1 MELIRP
7 YRGERFFEIEVCGLR
22 RKLPIVQVGEGV
34 WIASNAELVFGDVE
48 FISTVSEELAKR
60 ASRYKPEVLVT
71 PEAKALALAYA
82 LSKSLGHSRYVVAR
96 KSVKAYMGE
105 VIVEEVKSI
114 TTKEPQILVLT
125 KDDAEKITG
134 KRVCLFDDVV
144 STGGTM
150 TALEKL
156 VKRAGGNVVCK
167 AAVWLEGTW
176 YDPKD
181 LIYLS
186 TLPVFVEKK
195 QKRRSPTT

>member
-7 YRGERFFEIEVCGLR
+7 YRGEKFFEIEVCGLR
-22 RKLPIVQVGEGV
+22 RRLHIVQVGEGV

-48 FISTVSEELAKR
+48 FISTVSEELARR
-60 ASRYKPEVLVT
+60 ASQYAPEVIVT

-82 LSKSLGHSRYVVAR
+82 LSRSLGHSRYVVAR

-125 KDDAEKITG
+125 KDDARKIAG

-144 STGGTM
+144 STGGTIA
-150 TALEKL
+150 ALEKL
-156 VKRAGGNVVCK
+156 VKRAGGDVVCR

-176 YDPKD
+176 YDPEN

-186 TLPVFVEKK
+186 TLPVFVEEKAEE
-195 QKRRSPTT
+195 T